1 MKLHI
6 NYADGGF
13 YEAQKENSRSALAVG
28 GVDKS
33 VQCRRADLDE
43 QFVSR
48 NAHILNQKRGA
59 GYWLW
64 KPYIINEHLRTLDKD
79 DYLIYTDS
87 GMVFT
92 DSVDGLIAIE
102 KDHLNTDGMIMTE
115 TTRWIPQGPPWEA
128 PVEFMWTKRDAFVL
142 TETDVPEITQ
152 TTQAN
157 AAFILMQPRERVFQF
172 LQEWLHWGSDVRA
185 ITDIGNCM
193 GKLNYTPFC
202 EHRHDQSLFSILGKK
217 YGFRLICDM
226 TNWGEPRRDP
236 KYKTL
241 IQHNRNRN

>member
-13 YEAQKENSRSALAVG
+13 YEAQKENSRSALTVG
-28 GVDKS
+28 GADKS
-33 VQCRRADLDE
+33 LQCRRADLDD
-43 QFVSR
+43 QFVLR

-64 KPYIINEHLRTLDKD
+64 KPYIINKHLRTLDKD

-87 GMVFT
+87 GMLFVNSI
-92 DSVDGLIAIE
+92 DSLIEIE
-102 KDHLNTDGMIMTE
+102 KVHLDRDGMIMTE
-115 TTRWIPQGPPWEA
+115 TTQWIPEGPPWKA
-128 PVEFMWTKRDAFVL
+128 PPEYMWTKRDTFVL
-142 TETDVPEITQ
+142 TDTDRTEITH

-157 AAFILMQPRERVFQF
+157 AAFILMQPRDKAFAF
-172 LQEWLHWGSDVRA
+172 LEEWLRWGSDVRA

-193 GKLNYTPFC
+193 GKPNYEGFSD
-202 EHRHDQSLFSILGKK
+202 HRHDQSLFSVLGKK
-217 YGFRLICDM
+217 HEFRMIGDI
-226 TNWGEPRRDP
+226 THWGEPRRDP